1 MGLYAEVSI
10 ADVGPDE
17 LTNDEFG
24 VSVLVDYSMAIQG
37 FIDTFMSV
45 ATSLCPVRTGYLCGS
60 ISAGGG
66 GDYAYAEASAEYA
79 QYVEYG
85 TSRMGA
91 QPFFEPALEEAMAV
105 LGEMAQTALDEAASQ
120 LQDIVQSLVDE
131 MMSAVSEMMGGGFG
145 GFMGG
150 LIASAIMLVLIFPI
164 ALYAYGIMDALSP
177 SGGSSGGDSGSYDTV
192 AGVGGI
198 DVMIT

>member
-1 MGLYAEVSI
+1 
-10 ADVGPDE
+10 
-17 LTNDEFG
+17 
-24 VSVLVDYSMAIQG
+24 
-37 FIDTFMSV
+37 
-45 ATSLCPVRTGYLCGS
+45 
-60 ISAGGG
+60 
-66 GDYAYAEASAEYA
+66 
-79 QYVEYG
+79 
-85 TSRMGA
+85 
-91 QPFFEPALEEAMAV
+91 
-105 LGEMAQTALDEAASQ
+105 
-120 LQDIVQSLVDE
+120 